1 MSRPAL
7 DLAIVGAGVAGAYV
21 AYSVSRKRPDWS
33 IALFERS
40 GRIGGRLRSIRPEG
54 FTGHP
59 IELGGMS
66 YHTGQ
71 PIVAGLVESLGLA
84 TRPLPLVHGENRYHL
99 RNHIAT
105 AADDGRA
112 GAGYDLAADE
122 RGRSA
127 GQLLSMA
134 FERIVPGFA
143 ELDMADWAVTS
154 RHHRHLDRPLH
165 EWSIGEALASVLS
178 PEAHRFVTDAI
189 GYDSATRACNAADAI
204 PYLLGGKHP
213 NAERKTLVDGMD
225 RLPRELAARF
235 QAAGGSVRMEHDL
248 AGLTVEPGIGGA
260 VAFRLRFAGG
270 EDVCATRVVLAMP
283 SPALTALAE
292 GAPVLGRPDVAR
304 LIASVEPIP
313 ASKLYLW
320 YDRPW
325 WRDAGFAG
333 LRTTTDRPIRKV
345 FYFDPEGAGSGP
357 AVLLAAYTDG
367 MDMAPWRALA
377 DGTATSIPVAPPAI
391 IEAAHR
397 ELRLLHGGDGIP
409 EPVGSAYVDWG
420 ADPRE
425 CGWHFWKPGAR
436 SREVL
441 SGIVRPDPAL
451 DLFLCG
457 EAYSTSQALVEGAL
471 ESAAT
476 VVRALTGGGPRSAI
490 P

>member
-1 MSRPAL
+1 ML
-7 DLAIVGAGVAGAYV
+7 DLAVVGAGVAGAYV
-21 AYSVSRKRPDWS
+21 AYSVSRKHPDWS
-33 IALFERS
+33 ITLFERS
-40 GRIGGRLRSIRPEG
+40 GRIGGRLRSIRPDG
-54 FTGHP
+54 VTGHP

-71 PIVAGLVESLGLA
+71 PIVTGLVESLGLA
-84 TRPLPLVHGENRYHL
+84 TRPLPLDHNENRYHL
-99 RNHIAT
+99 RNHVTTIACEQ
-105 AADDGRA
+105 RA
-112 GAGYDLAADE
+112 GEGYDLAPDE

-127 GQLLSMA
+127 SQLISMA

-143 ELDMADWAVTS
+143 ELTMDDWAVTC
-154 RHHRHLDRPLH
+154 RNHRHLDRPLH

-178 PEAHRFVTDAI
+178 HEAHRFVTDAV
-189 GYDSATRACNAADAI
+189 GYDSAIRACNAADAI
-204 PYLLGGKHP
+204 PYLLGGKPP
-213 NAERKTLVDGMD
+213 NAERRTLVDGMD

-235 QAAGGSVRMEHDL
+235 QASGGSVRMEHDL
-248 AGLTVEPGIGGA
+248 AGLTVELEIGA
-260 VAFRLRFAGG
+260 AFRLRFVGR
-270 EDVCATRVVLAMP
+270 EDVCAARVVLAIP

-292 GAPVLGRPDVAR
+292 GAPVLGRPDVRR
-304 LIASVEPIP
+304 LIASVEPFP

-333 LRTTTDRPIRKV
+333 LRATTDRPNRKV
-345 FYFDPEGAGSGP
+345 FYFDPEGAGP

-377 DGTATSIPVAPPAI
+377 GGAATAITPPAI
-391 IEAAHR
+391 VSAAQR
-397 ELRLLHGGDGIP
+397 ELRLLHARDDIP
-409 EPVGSAYVDWG
+409 EPVGSAYVEWG

-425 CGWHFWKPGAR
+425 CAWHFWKPGAR

-441 SGIVRPDPAL
+441 SRIVRPDPAL

-471 ESAAT
+471 ESAAA
-476 VVRALTGGGPRSAI
+476 VVRALTGGPAI